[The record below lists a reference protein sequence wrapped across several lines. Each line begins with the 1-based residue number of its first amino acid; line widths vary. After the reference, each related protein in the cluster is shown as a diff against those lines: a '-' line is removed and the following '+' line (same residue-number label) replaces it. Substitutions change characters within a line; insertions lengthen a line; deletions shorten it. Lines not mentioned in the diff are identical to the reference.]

1 MVSRSAI
8 WMDVKGSLGLAKDNA
23 GSSLAGSTSRALDS
37 DIIREMGILSKTSAM
52 STSSSVVMV
61 SVTSIRR
68 CENDG
73 RREDKMLISL
83 SR

>member
-37 DIIREMGILSKTSAM
+37 DITREMGILSKTSSM

-73 RREDKMLISL
+73 RREDKMLMSL